1 MVVALAGVADQGVE
15 GTSMMENELRAILAS
30 GRVPKNL
37 RIAYDDTHGLWGGSL
52 LTVRGDGRIEQQVRV
67 RGASTPTASRRQTG
81 ERELLELVRLLVE
94 LSIWEQR
101 TPETQPLPDESR
113 PQLTIRVNDET
124 CRVWER
130 STEMLATNRLLQIK
144 SLIQDQFR

>member
-1 MVVALAGVADQGVE
+1 
-15 GTSMMENELRAILAS
+15 
-30 GRVPKNL
+30 L

>member
-1 MVVALAGVADQGVE
+1 MAVALAGVADE
-15 GTSMMENELRAILAS
+15 EINWMTMIENELRAILAA
-30 GRVPKNL
+30 GRAPANL
-37 RIAYDDTHGLWGGSL
+37 RITYDDMHGLWGGSL

-67 RGASTPTASRRQTG
+67 RGASTPTASRRQIG

-101 TPETQPLPDESR
+101 THETQPLPDESR
-113 PQLTIRVNDET
+113 PQLTIRVNDKT

-130 STEMLATNRLLQIK
+130 STGMLATNRLLQIK
-144 SLIQDQFR
+144 SWIEARFR